1 MAEGEWHWIK
11 IDEIENKLRRPHLHF
26 EVPPFC
32 GPFVAF
38 DRRTSFELFE
48 KQHIMRFGQPLK
60 MMLKIL
66 Q

>member
-1 MAEGEWHWIK
+1 MKLKINYEGPTFILK
-11 IDEIENKLRRPHLHF
+11 C
-26 EVPPFC
+26 PPFC